1 MRGQAELS
9 LRFAR
14 LNEIRGI
21 MTAMKSLSLVET
33 KKLARFIGHQ
43 RRMLA
48 NIEAAAADFLHFIQ
62 VANTA
67 DAQIILILVGSERG
81 FCGNF
86 NERLLATLDTLP
98 RQDRAPVLVVVG
110 NRLAAKLG
118 NRPGVIARID
128 GASVTEDVPAVL
140 NRVMDALHT
149 ASTTSGA
156 GATLSSLANEA
167 EGEPTL
173 KRLLPFDPPPAPHF
187 AQPPRLQLAP
197 PEFFAELLDQY
208 LLASLYGVLYESL
221 SAESR
226 QRLAHMEQALDRL
239 GDIIDS
245 LALKRN
251 ALRQEKIVEEIEVIL
266 SSEMTFGDR
275 GRQPDAAPVRRHRLE
290 RRGSLRANPC
300 R

>member
-14 LNEIRGI
+14 LNEISGI

-43 RRMLA
+43 HRMLA
-48 NIEAAAADFLHFIQ
+48 NIEAAAADFLNFFQ
-62 VANTA
+62 VTSSAEA
-67 DAQIILILVGSERG
+67 PIILILVGSERG

-86 NERLLATLDTLP
+86 NERVLAALDTLP
-98 RQDRAPVLVVVG
+98 RQNPTAALVVVG
-110 NRLAAKLG
+110 SRLAAKLAS
-118 NRPGVIARID
+118 RPGVVARLD

-140 NRVMDALHT
+140 NRVMDALHL
-149 ASTTSGA
+149 ASTASGA
-156 GATLSSLANEA
+156 GATLFSLAHEA
-167 EGEPTL
+167 EGEPAL
-173 KRLLPFDPPPAPHF
+173 KRLLPFDPPTAPHF
-187 AQPPRLQLAP
+187 AHPPRLQLAP

-208 LLASLYGVLYESL
+208 LLAALYGLLYESL

-239 GDIIDS
+239 GETIDR

-266 SSEMTFGDR
+266 SSEMAFRNHG
-275 GRQPDAAPVRRHRLE
+275 
-290 RRGSLRANPC
+290 
-300 R
+300 

>member
-14 LNEIRGI
+14 LSEISGI

-48 NIEAAAADFLHFIQ
+48 NIEAAAADFLHFFQ
-62 VANTA
+62 VTSSAEA
-67 DAQIILILVGSERG
+67 PSILILVGSARG

-86 NERLLATLDTLP
+86 NERVLAALDTLP
-98 RQDRAPVLVVVG
+98 RQDPTPALVVVG
-110 NRLAAKLG
+110 SRLAAKLA
-118 NRPGVIARID
+118 NRPGVVARLD

-140 NRVMDALHT
+140 NRVIDALHT
-149 ASTTSGA
+149 ASTASGA
-156 GATLSSLANEA
+156 GATLFSLAHEA
-167 EGEPTL
+167 EGEPAL
-173 KRLLPFDPPPAPHF
+173 KRLLPFNPPPAPYF
-187 AQPPRLQLAP
+187 AHPPRLQLAP
-197 PEFFAELLDQY
+197 PELFAELLDQY
-208 LLASLYGVLYESL
+208 LLASLYGLLYESL

-239 GDIIDS
+239 DETIDR

-251 ALRQEKIVEEIEVIL
+251 ALRQGTIVEEIEVIL
-266 SSEMTFGDR
+266 SSEMALRDR
-275 GRQPDAAPVRRHRLE
+275 G
-290 RRGSLRANPC
+290 
-300 R
+300 

>member
-14 LNEIRGI
+14 LNEISGI
-21 MTAMKSLSLVET
+21 MTAMKGLSLVET

-43 RRMLA
+43 HRMLA
-48 NIEAAAADFLHFIQ
+48 NIEAAAADFLNFFQ
-62 VANTA
+62 VTSSAEA
-67 DAQIILILVGSERG
+67 PIILILVGSERG

-86 NERLLATLDTLP
+86 NERVLAALDTLP
-98 RQDRAPVLVVVG
+98 RQNPTAALVVVG
-110 NRLAAKLG
+110 SRLAAKLAS
-118 NRPGVIARID
+118 RPGVVARLD

-140 NRVMDALHT
+140 NRVMDALHL
-149 ASTTSGA
+149 ASTASGA
-156 GATLSSLANEA
+156 GATLFSLAHEA
-167 EGEPTL
+167 EGEPAL
-173 KRLLPFDPPPAPHF
+173 KRLLPFDPPTAPHF
-187 AQPPRLQLAP
+187 AHPPRLQLAP

-208 LLASLYGVLYESL
+208 LLAALYGLLYESL

-239 GDIIDS
+239 GETIDR

-266 SSEMTFGDR
+266 SSEMAFRNHG
-275 GRQPDAAPVRRHRLE
+275 
-290 RRGSLRANPC
+290 
-300 R
+300 